1 MTDNAELNRLKLQLE
16 IIRTICPIITI
27 VLQIVIL
34 TKIF

>member
-16 IIRTICPIITI
+16 IVRTICPIITI

>member
-27 VLQIVIL
+27 LLQIVIL

>member
-16 IIRTICPIITI
+16 IVRTVCPIITI